1 MSPLFTTRRLVWM
14 GMLSSAALMAW
25 WLMPTEPA
33 PKAAGTE
40 GAFPWARTPE
50 PSLLMAVAPR
60 PAAPSVLTTAAPL
73 SAVPSP
79 RGAAVFDICGLGRVS
94 ATPSDAHDA
103 AAGGLD
109 ALPAPVGREPLG
121 GARERLL
128 AGLRQG
134 NPQQQLAAL
143 LLTRPDAE
151 QVAAVAQWAQQVL
164 QLAMSSRQAVML
176 AWAEEACGFVPDGSA
191 CRLGQIRA
199 RIALEPDN
207 GHHWAALAD
216 EDPSAGDE
224 AWRGLQQARRWHESP
239 QALMATVQAAV
250 PPDLP
255 AYLKQAVVVQA
266 LGQAGTLPS
275 PGEGFLQTRCPASRE
290 GGSNGQSAL
299 PGECSAVAQL
309 LVEHSDGTQTL
320 ALGAQLAQAAAWPAE
335 RVRAVQAELRALASP
350 AARWQPDASQPLSC
364 ASVEAWQQQ
373 AATIGRS
380 GELASLRARLAQAQ
394 SQPAPR

>member
-1 MSPLFTTRRLVWM
+1 MSPLFTARRLVLT
-14 GMLSSAALMAW
+14 GLLGSAALAVW
-25 WLMPTEPA
+25 WLMPTAPA
-33 PKAAGTE
+33 PQVAEST

-50 PSLLMAVAPR
+50 PGLPMAVASN
-60 PAAPSVLTTAAPL
+60 PAAPSVLRTALPVNEPA
-73 SAVPSP
+73 SP

-94 ATPSDAHDA
+94 AMPSDAHDA

-151 QVAAVAQWAQQVL
+151 QGAAVGHWAQQVL

-191 CRLGQIRA
+191 CRLGLIRA

-216 EDPSAGDE
+216 EDPSAGEE

-239 QALMATVQAAV
+239 QALLTTVQAAV

-255 AYLKQAVVVQA
+255 AYLQQAVVVQA

-290 GGSNGQSAL
+290 GSPLGQNAR

-309 LVEHSDGTQTL
+309 LVEHSDGTQAL

-364 ASVEAWQQQ
+364 ASVEGWQQQ
-373 AATIGRS
+373 AATMARS

-394 SQPAPR
+394 SAPR